1 MRDIVRG
8 KMGFMGNTVTEERV
22 LCFCM
27 VMEEGSIVGGGEA
40 EKRGEHEV
48 YSWKRQRGVQA

>member
-1 MRDIVRG
+1 
-8 KMGFMGNTVTEERV
+8 MGFMGNTVTEERV